1 MEHALREI
9 RIAAAVVLDA
19 DGRMLLVKKRG
30 SPFFMQPGG
39 KIEAGETPVVAL
51 RRELAEEV
59 SLDLSDV
66 SAEGVFSAPA
76 ANEPGA
82 SVVAHVFSAR
92 TNRAPHIGC
101 VGSFSPS
108 LYVGESAEGM
118 RGRIACEVLCRSH
131 CKVVWKGEWGF
142 CSLGWCGDDRERRS
156 IDALHWLDLADP
168 AALPLAP
175 LTRDHMV
182 PLARQL
188 AAKPGGELR

>member
-1 MEHALREI
+1 MEHGLREI

-92 TNRAPHIGC
+92 TNRAPHI
-101 VGSFSPS
+101 
-108 LYVGESAEGM
+108 SAE
-118 RGRIACEVLCRSH
+118 
-131 CKVVWKGEWGF
+131 
-142 CSLGWCGDDRERRS
+142 